1 MNCPRPLV
9 RLAPITTGLLAR
21 NPRVLLAGQH
31 QPTLLRYLD
40 GWPKRWAC
48 PRTFLL
54 KFARSEAADLRRFAP
69 DSFDFAVIHAPAA
82 SDLEATISALVR
94 VARQGL
100 ITRRCR
106 QG

>member
-1 MNCPRPLV
+1 MNCPQPLV

-31 QPTLLRYLD
+31 QPALLRYLD

-48 PRTFLL
+48 PRTFLIR
-54 KFARSEAADLRRFAP
+54 FARSEAADLGRFAP
-69 DSFDFAVIHAPAA
+69 NSFDFAVIHAP
-82 SDLEATISALVR
+82 DREQLEPTISALVR

-100 ITRRCR
+100 ITRRCA

>member
-1 MNCPRPLV
+1 MSSLQPLV

-40 GWPKRWAC
+40 GWPKRWVS
-48 PRTFLL
+48 PRTFLIH
-54 KFARSEAADLRRFAP
+54 FARSEAEDLRRFAP
-69 DSFDFAVIHAPAA
+69 DSFDFAVIHAPVA
-82 SDLEATISALVR
+82 DQLEPTISALVR

-100 ITRRCR
+100 ITRHNR